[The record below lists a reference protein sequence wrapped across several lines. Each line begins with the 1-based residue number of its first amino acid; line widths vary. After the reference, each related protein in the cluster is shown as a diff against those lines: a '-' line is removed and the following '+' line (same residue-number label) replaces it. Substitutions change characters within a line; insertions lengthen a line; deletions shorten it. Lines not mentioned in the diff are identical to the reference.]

1 MEEFETKKITLIQ
14 KEYINVFDYLNN
26 NFNLSSC
33 EQHYK
38 KIILYGRVAEVDKA
52 YKYLLENNLVLPAE
66 KKLTDISNTKSEWDI

>member
-66 KKLTDISNTKSEWDI
+66 KKLTDISNTKSE

>member
-38 KIILYGRVAEVDKA
+38 KIILYGRVAEVDEA

-66 KKLTDISNTKSEWDI
+66 KKLTNISNTKSE

>member
-38 KIILYGRVAEVDKA
+38 KIILYGRVAEVDEA

-66 KKLTDISNTKSEWDI
+66 KKLTDISNTKSE

>member
-33 EQHYK
+33 QQHYK

-66 KKLTDISNTKSEWDI
+66 KKLTDISNTKSE

>member
-26 NFNLSSC
+26 NFSLSSC

-66 KKLTDISNTKSEWDI
+66 KKLTDISNTKSE